1 MEENEMAPT
10 NEARYTVAEIVSAA
24 DKVFEGKNTKA
35 LVLAGLRFGGFMK
48 DTDTITISKAKE
60 LVTAFAE
67 RKVVS

>member
-1 MEENEMAPT
+1 MEDIRMAKV
-10 NEARYTVAEIVSAA
+10 NEARYSVAEIVSAA
-24 DKVFEGKNTKA
+24 DKVFEGKYTKA

-48 DTDTITISKAKE
+48 DTDTLTISKAKE